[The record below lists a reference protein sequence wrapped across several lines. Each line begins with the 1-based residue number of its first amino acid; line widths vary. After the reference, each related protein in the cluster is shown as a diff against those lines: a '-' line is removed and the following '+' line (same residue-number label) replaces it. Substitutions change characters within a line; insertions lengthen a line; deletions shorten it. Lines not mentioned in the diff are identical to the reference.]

1 MGNSRKLRRGL
12 VAGIAT
18 AGVAAATVAFAGP
31 VQADEGQ
38 ILAANTPNA
47 VAGSYTVVLKGSEA
61 AKSAMSVDAKQQVKA
76 TVTSKAQSMVAETGG
91 QVTQAYGSALEGFSV
106 RASEAE
112 AKKLAGSADVAFVI
126 QNQTFKINDVQ
137 DNPTWGLDRVD
148 QRDLPLDKKYNYSTT
163 ADNVTAYI
171 VDTGIT
177 ADHPEFAGRIQPGKD
192 LIDGDTDPADG
203 HGHGTHVAGTV
214 AGETYG
220 LAKGAKIVGVRVLDD
235 SGSGTTEQVVG
246 GIDFVAESAS
256 GPSVANMSLGG
267 PVDEALDAAVK
278 GAVTKG
284 VTFAV
289 AAGNDSQDA
298 DNASPAR
305 VPEALTVAASDN
317 ADAQADF
324 SNFGP
329 VVDVYAPGV
338 DVESAWN
345 DGSTNV
351 ISGTSMA
358 SPHVAGAAALYL
370 AANPDAAPADVEAAL
385 TGAAT
390 PDKIT
395 NASPDPAN
403 LLLFTGT
410 E

>member
-1 MGNSRKLRRGL
+1 MGNSRKLRRGI
-12 VAGIAT
+12 VASVAT
-18 AGVAAATVAFAGP
+18 AGVAAAAVAFAGP
-31 VQADEGQ
+31 VQAQEGQ
-38 ILAANTPNA
+38 ILAANTPNS
-47 VAGSYTVVLKGSEA
+47 VADSYTVVLKDSAE
-61 AKSAMSVDAKQQVKA
+61 AKSALSVDAKKQIKA
-76 TVTSKAQSMVAETGG
+76 VVASKAQSMVEATGG
-91 QVTQAYGSALEGFSV
+91 EVTQTYGSALEGFSV
-106 RASEAE
+106 KASEAE
-112 AKKLAGSADVAFVI
+112 AKKLAADPAVKFVT
-126 QNQTFKINDVQ
+126 QNHTFKTNDVQ
-137 DNPTWGLDRVD
+137 DGATWGLDRVD
-148 QRDLPLDKKYNYSTT
+148 QRDLPLDEKYNYSTT
-163 ADNVTAYI
+163 AENVTAYI

-203 HGHGTHVAGTV
+203 NGHGTHVAGTV

-235 SGSGTTEQVVG
+235 AGSGTTEQVVG
-246 GIDFVAESAS
+246 GIDYVAENAS

-267 PVDEALDAAVK
+267 SVDEALDSAVQ
-278 GAVTKG
+278 GAISKG

-289 AAGNDSQDA
+289 AAGNESQDA

-317 ADAQADF
+317 ADAQASF
-324 SNFGP
+324 SNFGE
-329 VVDVYAPGV
+329 VVDIYAPGV
-338 DVESAWN
+338 DITSAWN
-345 DGSTNV
+345 DGATDT

-370 AANPDAAPADVEAAL
+370 ADNPEATPEQVATALTEAAS
-385 TGAAT
+385 

-395 NASPDPAN
+395 NASPGTPN
-403 LLLFTGT
+403 KLLFTGT